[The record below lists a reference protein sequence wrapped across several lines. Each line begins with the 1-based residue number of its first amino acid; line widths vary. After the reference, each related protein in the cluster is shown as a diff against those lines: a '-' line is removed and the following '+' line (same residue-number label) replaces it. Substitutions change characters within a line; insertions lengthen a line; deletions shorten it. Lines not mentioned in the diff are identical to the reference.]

1 MLDKKTKAFVEK
13 PERVIATILNFAS
26 YSPDRDP
33 DEMVWKHANPTRWS
47 AWRSPDRE
55 DFKLKVRSSM
65 RRLQNNTA
73 KIRAFDQEPS
83 LQYARESRATNELTN
98 KSQPDR

>member
-1 MLDKKTKAFVEK
+1 MDRGPAHVGQENQGLRRQ
-13 PERVIATILNFAS
+13 PEGVIATILNFAS

-33 DEMVWKHANPTRWS
+33 DEMVWKHAKPTRWS

-65 RRLQNNTA
+65 RQSQNNTA

-83 LQYARESRATNELTN
+83 LQYFA
-98 KSQPDR
+98 